1 MQVSKLCFN
10 ILVDQILG
18 DVNLSQGQLVMV
30 LVIQDVHQV
39 GVERVDVLQKQ
50 TKHNWESDKSPN
62 SLDRRLFEVTY
73 IKLWEV
79 GENLREAVVVVL
91 LRELHLAHVKMSDA
105 VNLVMF
111 VDNCGRLPL
120 CFG

>member
-1 MQVSKLCFN
+1 M
-10 ILVDQILG
+10 
-18 DVNLSQGQLVMV
+18 
-30 LVIQDVHQV
+30 
-39 GVERVDVLQKQ
+39 
-50 TKHNWESDKSPN
+50 
-62 SLDRRLFEVTY
+62 TY

-105 VNLVMF
+105 VNLIML
-111 VDNCGRLPL
+111 VDDCRRLPL